1 MITHA
6 AAGWRLRP
14 YSEDDRHAC
23 EAVFTDCVSQFTWLP
38 APQTAPQSWVDTRR
52 KVTTWVAEVG
62 DPGVPEIVG
71 FLMLSGRTAYVNY
84 LLVDLDWR
92 FCGIGQGLL
101 DLARDHAGVPL
112 TLDVDQENVRAIDA
126 YRALGFAPIK
136 TEAADGRTLIRLESP

>member
-1 MITHA
+1 MITHP

-14 YSEDDRHAC
+14 FKEADTADC
-23 EAVFTDCVSQFTWLP
+23 EYIFGACVSQFTWLP
-38 APQTAPQSWVDTRR
+38 APQIAPQSWVDTRR

-62 DPGVPEIVG
+62 DPDDAEVVG

-112 TLDVDQENVRAIDA
+112 TLDVDEENTRALAA
-126 YRALGFAPIK
+126 YRALGFAPLR
-136 TEAADGRTLIRLESP
+136 TEKAEGRTLVRLESL

>member
-1 MITHA
+1 MITHH

-14 YSEDDRHAC
+14 NTEDDRPSC
-23 EAVFTDCVSQFTWLP
+23 EAIFADCVSQFTWLP
-38 APQTAPQSWVDTRR
+38 APQAAPQSWTDTRR

-62 DPGVPEIVG
+62 DPAAPDVVG

-84 LLVDLDWR
+84 LLVDVDWR

-101 DLARDHAGVPL
+101 DLARDHTGVPL
-112 TLDVDQENVRAIDA
+112 SLDVDEENTRAIAA

-136 TEAADGRTLIRLESP
+136 TEKVDGRTLIRLEST

>member
-1 MITHA
+1 MITHP

-14 YSEDDRHAC
+14 YSEADRAAC
-23 EAVFTDCVSQFTWLP
+23 EDIFADCVSQFTWLP
-38 APQTAPQSWVDTRR
+38 APQAAPQSWVDTRR

-62 DPGVPEIVG
+62 DPDDPEVVG

-112 TLDVDQENVRAIDA
+112 TLDVDEENERALAA
-126 YRALGFAPIK
+126 YRALGFAPVR
-136 TEAADGRTLIRLESP
+136 TETVDGRTLVRLESL